1 MTRDYLFGEP
11 RETGS
16 IVRLDDYR
24 VKREPETFRQIGD
37 VAADIVKKLG
47 AARATE

>member
-24 VKREPETFRQIGD
+24 AKKEPETFRKLGD
-37 VAADIVKKLG
+37 VAMELVRKIE
-47 AARATE
+47 ARHGKD